1 MKKELPISIII
12 PTFNREEALKRTLFT
27 INEFSKTIPNEIIV
41 VDQSTKQETRKRIC
55 DCCNEFASI
64 KCRYIFL
71 EMPSSTKARNV
82 GIEKACNDIL
92 VFMDDDVDLNSDTL
106 GNIYELLS
114 NESIAM
120 VGVIDETLPTSGGTL
135 GYLFSMKSY
144 RNRNIGHV
152 TKALLGRYPQN
163 VKGTVDT
170 MWAMGFCFAVK
181 KQYVKKWNLFFDEK
195 LTGYAY
201 AEDLDFTYRYYRQ
214 AQKYQL
220 KCLLSENVSVRHLE
234 TKEYRIPSKRN
245 VFKYV
250 INRKYL
256 AYKYESPITTHI
268 SMCWSN
274 IGLMLSRIANHES
287 CYDIISA
294 SRRCHQLKK
303 YLKKGI
309 IKEEFFD
316 DNFCTKELE
325 VN

>member
-12 PTFNREEALKRTLFT
+12 PTFNREEALKRTLFI
-27 INEFSKTIPNEIIV
+27 INKYSRTIPNEVIV
-41 VDQSTKQETRKRIC
+41 VDQSIKQESRKRIR

-71 EMPSSTKARNV
+71 ETPSSTKARNI

-92 VFMDDDVDLNSDTL
+92 VFMDDDVDVNCDTL
-106 GNIYELLS
+106 GNIYKLLC

-120 VGVIDETLPTSGGTL
+120 VGVIDETLPTSGGKL
-135 GYLFSMKSY
+135 GCLFCMKSY

-181 KQYVKKWNLFFDEK
+181 KQYVTKWNLFFDEK

-214 AQKYQL
+214 AKKCHF

-234 TKEYRIPSKRN
+234 SKEYRIPSQRN

-256 AYKYESPITTHI
+256 AYKYELPISTHI
-268 SMCWSN
+268 LMCWSN
-274 IGLMLSRIANHES
+274 IGLMVSRIVNHEPF
-287 CYDIISA
+287 YDIIAA
-294 SRRCHQLKK
+294 SRRCHRLKK
-303 YLKKGI
+303 YLKNGI
-309 IKEEFFD
+309 IREEFFD
-316 DNFCTKELE
+316 DDFCIKSLE

>member
-1 MKKELPISIII
+1 MKKKLPISIII
-12 PTFNREEALKRTLFT
+12 PTFNREEALKRTLST
-27 INEFSKTIPNEIIV
+27 IDEYSEMVPDEVIV
-41 VDQSTKQETRKRIC
+41 VDQSIQLETRKRIR
-55 DCCNEFASI
+55 DCCDEFASI

-71 EMPSSTKARNV
+71 ETPSTTKARNV
-82 GIEKACNDIL
+82 GVQNAGNDIL
-92 VFMDDDVDLNSDTL
+92 VFMDDDVDVNGDTL
-106 GNIYELLS
+106 GNLYELLRD
-114 NESIAM
+114 ESIAM

-135 GYLFSMKSY
+135 GCLFAMKSY

-152 TKALLGRYPQN
+152 TKALLGRYPQKVN
-163 VKGTVDT
+163 GTVDT

-181 KQYVKKWNLFFDEK
+181 KQYVTKWNLLFDEK

-214 AQKYQL
+214 AQKQDL
-220 KCLLSENVSVRHLE
+220 KCLLSENISVRHLE

-245 VFKYV
+245 IFKYV

-256 AYKYESPITTHI
+256 AYKYESPLSTHI
-268 SMCWSN
+268 LMCWAN
-274 IGLMLSRIANHES
+274 IGLMLSRIVNHEP
-287 CYDIISA
+287 CYDIIAA

-316 DNFCTKELE
+316 DNFSIKSLE